1 MNCWSADL
9 AMAPVVT
16 PTLTPQSVVHVG
28 SIARGQQRKHLKQE
42 MRCIYKTMF
51 QLPLVVVFLVAG
63 TFCKFSG
70 SQNLDS
76 DPSQRASN
84 TNHWLVFKGRLK
96 KGTRLCFYLQVVWS
110 KMISKGLAGERSGL
124 QGNSISARPGSN
136 PSDQW
141 ACNSGFPPSSK
152 RFMPKSH

>member
-96 KGTRLCFYLQVVWS
+96 KGTRLCCLQVVWS

-124 QGNSISARPGSN
+124 QGNSISAWPRSN